1 MKKVALVTGAC
12 GGIGQAIVQRLHAQG
27 WAVALNGF
35 NTQEAGSRAVAELPG
50 AIYID
55 ADVSKEVEA
64 HRLIQEAVA
73 HFGHLDAVINNAGIA
88 RRIPHADLDAVDDE
102 FWDLI
107 MAVNLKGPWN
117 LARSA
122 RAHLTETRG
131 QIINNASLAG
141 LVPSGSSIPYA
152 VSKAGLLH
160 LTRLLAK
167 SLGPEIRVNAVAP
180 GYIDTPLTHEWND
193 LREYVAEN
201 TPAKRLGKPED
212 VAEVVSSLLQM
223 DYVTGTTIPVAGGL
237 QLL

>member
-12 GGIGQAIVQRLHAQG
+12 GGIGQAIVRRLHAEG
-27 WAVALNGF
+27 WDVALNGF
-35 NTQEAGSRAVAELPG
+35 NTQESGSQAALELTG

-55 ADVSKEVEA
+55 ADVSSSAEA
-64 HRLIQEAVA
+64 QRMVQETVT
-73 HFGHLDAVINNAGIA
+73 HFGRLDAVINNAGVA
-88 RRIPHADLDAVDDE
+88 KQIPHADLDAVDDE
-102 FWDLI
+102 FWDFI
-107 MAVNLKGPWN
+107 MAVNLRGPWN
-117 LARSA
+117 IARAA
-122 RAHLTETRG
+122 RAHLAQTRG

-160 LTRLLAK
+160 LTQLLAK

-180 GYIDTPLTHEWND
+180 GYIDTPLTHDWAE

-201 TPAKRLGKPED
+201 APAKRLGSPED
-212 VAEVVSSLLQM
+212 VAEVVHGLLQM

>member
-12 GGIGQAIVQRLHAQG
+12 GGIGQGIVRRLHAEG
-27 WAVALNGF
+27 WDVALNGF
-35 NTQEAGSRAVAELPG
+35 NTQQFGSQTALELTG
-50 AIYID
+50 TIYID
-55 ADVSKEVEA
+55 ADVSSAAEA
-64 HRLIQEAVA
+64 QRMVQETVT
-73 HFGHLDAVINNAGIA
+73 HFGRLDAVINNAGVA
-88 RRIPHADLDAVDDE
+88 KQIPHADLDAVDDE
-102 FWDLI
+102 FWDFI

-117 LARSA
+117 MARAARS
-122 RAHLTETRG
+122 HLVQTRG

-160 LTRLLAK
+160 LTQLLAK

-180 GYIDTPLTHEWND
+180 GYIDTPLTHDWAE
-193 LREYVAEN
+193 LREYVAQN
-201 TPAKRLGKPED
+201 APAKRLGSPQD
-212 VAEVVSSLLQM
+212 VAEVVYGLLQM

>member
-12 GGIGQAIVQRLHAQG
+12 GGIGQAIVHRLHAQG

-35 NTQEAGSRAVAELPG
+35 NTQEAGSRAVVELSG

-55 ADVSKEVEA
+55 ADVSNDVEA
-64 HRLIQEAVA
+64 HRLIQETVA
-73 HFGHLDAVINNAGIA
+73 HFGRLDAVINNAGIA
-88 RRIPHADLDAVDDE
+88 KRIPHADLDAVDE
-102 FWDLI
+102 ELWDLI

-117 LARSA
+117 LARAA

-131 QIINNASLAG
+131 QIINNASIAG

-167 SLGPEIRVNAVAP
+167 SLGSEIRVNAVAP
-180 GYIDTPLTHEWND
+180 GYIDTPLTHEWTD

-201 TPAKRLGKPED
+201 APAKRLGKPED
-212 VAEVVSSLLQM
+212 VAEVVNSLLQM